1 MKNGARVSYADNL
14 VLRNV
19 WVSSF
24 VLSLSLFGD
33 ALLYV
38 ILPVHADAFG
48 VSLAMV
54 GFLLAINRIIRTFA
68 YGVIVE
74 VAERIGLKKLCVIAA
89 TTAVA
94 STLGYTILDGA
105 FWLSLSRALWGLSY
119 AALLLITLSYAAINP
134 AKTGTRIGLSRSVEQ
149 IGPLLAMTAGAWLA
163 TIVGPKTVF
172 GYLAAASSLAVLLAF
187 FLFENAQP
195 NTITRP
201 TKRDRLFPRPD
212 SLDVMIFW
220 MGAGID
226 GVFTLSISLM
236 WAEHVSLEL
245 AILLGGSIL
254 AARRLSEMLVA
265 PFAGVIAD
273 RFGTR
278 LPLTIAVVASI
289 LGFAMIGGDW
299 LIAGSCLLVIAR
311 GALGTLFAAAV
322 AKIYQDSKI
331 KALAR
336 NQTWRDIGAA
346 TGPLAAGAALTILS
360 PELLHIGLAAAF
372 ILAFLWFLRSP
383 GWHILSSEHQ
393 TA

>member
-1 MKNGARVSYADNL
+1 MSYPDYL

-19 WVSSF
+19 WVSSL

-68 YGVIVE
+68 YGIIVKI
-74 VAERIGLKKLCVIAA
+74 AARIGLKTLCLIAA
-89 TTAVA
+89 ITAVA
-94 STLGYTILDGA
+94 STLGYAILAGA
-105 FWLSLSRALWGLSY
+105 FWLCLSRALWGLSY
-119 AALLLITLSYAAINP
+119 AALLLITLSYAAVNP
-134 AKTGTRIGLSRSVEQ
+134 AKTASRIGLCRSVEQ
-149 IGPLLAMTAGAWLA
+149 IGPLLAMTVGAWLA
-163 TIVGPKTVF
+163 TIVGPKTIF
-172 GYLAAASSLAVLLAF
+172 GYLAVCSSVSVALAF
-187 FLFENAQP
+187 FLFEGAKP
-195 NTITRP
+195 KTIKRP
-201 TKRDRLFPRPD
+201 AKNQRLFPKPN
-212 SLDVMIFW
+212 SLDAMIFW

-245 AILLGGSIL
+245 AILIGGSIL

-273 RFGTR
+273 RIGTK
-278 LPLTIAVVASI
+278 LPLTIAVLSSI
-289 LGFAMIGGDW
+289 IGFAMIGINW
-299 LIAGSCLLVIAR
+299 LIVGSCLLVLAR

-322 AKIYQDSKI
+322 AKINHDSKI
-331 KALAR
+331 TALAR

-346 TGPLAAGAALTILS
+346 AGPLAAGTALTVIS
-360 PELLHIGLAAAF
+360 AEILHIGLAVA
-372 ILAFLWFLRSP
+372 LSLSFLWFISSP
-383 GWHILSSEHQ
+383 GWRILASTRQ
-393 TA
+393 TN

>member
-1 MKNGARVSYADNL
+1 MSYADHL

-74 VAERIGLKKLCVIAA
+74 IAERIGLKKLCVIAA

-94 STLGYTILDGA
+94 STLAYTILDGA

-134 AKTGTRIGLSRSVEQ
+134 AKTGTRIGISRSVEQ

-172 GYLAAASSLAVLLAF
+172 GYLAVASSLAVLLAF

-195 NTITRP
+195 NNIKRP
-201 TKRDRLFPRPD
+201 TKRDRLLPRPD

-254 AARRLSEMLVA
+254 AARRLSEMLMA

-346 TGPLAAGAALTILS
+346 AGPLAAGAALTILS
-360 PELLHIGLAAAF
+360 PKLLHIGLAAAF
-372 ILAFLWFLRSP
+372 SLAFLWFLRSP